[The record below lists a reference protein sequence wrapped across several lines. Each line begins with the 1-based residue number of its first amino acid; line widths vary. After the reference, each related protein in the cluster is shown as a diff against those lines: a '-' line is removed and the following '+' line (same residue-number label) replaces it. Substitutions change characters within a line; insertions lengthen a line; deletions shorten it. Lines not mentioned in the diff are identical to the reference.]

1 VIPVSVT
8 VFPLGLSRCGGTG
21 VSTGAG
27 ASSLNFSFRL
37 VASIRGVAAA
47 ASVVFVE
54 FRFGAPFGVISVV
67 DDSAFEGRL
76 GWTATAA
83 SLAA

>member
-1 VIPVSVT
+1 MIKT
-8 VFPLGLSRCGGTG
+8 DK
-21 VSTGAG
+21 
-27 ASSLNFSFRL
+27 L

-67 DDSAFEGRL
+67 DDFAFEGRL

-83 SLAA
+83 LAVPDPDATGVAGVTLCGFLVSINGS